1 LKGNNYV
8 VYAALLTS
16 HDIGEPVYE
25 KDSSGRAVIEINKTI
40 PQAHGHFSKPG
51 ITDSWWPGP
60 KETFN

>member
-1 LKGNNYV
+1 
-8 VYAALLTS
+8 LTS